1 MDFDDLT
8 PTQQKVL
15 TFIFRKVS
23 VGEPVPSFGEIAD
36 RFGHRSRRA
45 AYKHVEALERKGY
58 LRMTGDVRGLRLR
71 EKAWQLLGIPIL
83 GKIPAGKPASEAEF
97 LGALTP
103 FDLYP
108 QGEGHVALRVA
119 GRSMVRA
126 GIFPNDYVIV
136 RRDVETHSG
145 DIVVAQVDDLHGDA
159 TVKRLAERNGELW
172 LEPESDDP
180 SLEPIALNG
189 GRIIGKVV
197 RVHRELD

>member
-1 MDFDDLT
+1 MDFGDLT
-8 PTQQKVL
+8 RAQHRVL
-15 TFIFRKVS
+15 QFIFRKAS
-23 VGEPVPSFGEIAD
+23 VGEPAPSFGDIAD

-45 AYKHVEALERKGY
+45 AYKHVLALERKGY
-58 LRMTGDVRGLRLR
+58 LVRTGDARGLRLR
-71 EKAWQLLGIPIL
+71 TKAWQLLGIPIL
-83 GKIPAGKPASEAEF
+83 GRIPAGKPASEAEF

-103 FDLYP
+103 YDLYP

-126 GIFPNDYVIV
+126 GIFPNDVVIV
-136 RRDVETHSG
+136 RRDVETQPG
-145 DIVVAQVDDLHGDA
+145 EIVVAQTDDLHGDA

-172 LEPESDDP
+172 LDPESDDP
-180 SLEPIALNG
+180 SLAPIALNG